1 MNVFVVLLAD
11 PYATHFCG
19 VYESREAANEFV
31 ELQDEDTFEDA
42 YYIIDEIPVQKLIR

>member
-19 VYESREAANEFV
+19 VYESREAANKFV
-31 ELQDEDTFEDA
+31 ELQDKDTFEGEE
-42 YYIIDEIPVQKLIR
+42 YIIDEVPVQKLIR